1 MKARIFSSIVALSI
15 ALLGASS
22 AFADAAVVPLS
33 SGIKNQ
39 FYSIEWCSPHYGR
52 LDGAPATPCR
62 AGQFQ
67 VVG

>member
-1 MKARIFSSIVALSI
+1 M
-15 ALLGASS
+15 LGASS